1 LFTLYLIDTPEQWSY
16 SLFIN
21 SKEGMTMDFD
31 LSQYIPFNAFVAIGI
46 IWMLAFIGMTS
57 GSNSEGE

>member
-1 LFTLYLIDTPEQWSY
+1 
-16 SLFIN
+16 
-21 SKEGMTMDFD
+21 MTMAFD

>member
-1 LFTLYLIDTPEQWSY
+1 
-16 SLFIN
+16 
-21 SKEGMTMDFD
+21 MAFD
-31 LSQYIPFNAFVAIGI
+31 LSQYIPFIAFAAIGI

>member
-1 LFTLYLIDTPEQWSY
+1 LFSIYLIDTPEHCSY

-21 SKEGMTMDFD
+21 SKEGLIMAFD

-57 GSNSEGE
+57 GDNSEGE